1 MNTLYSRLRRRL
13 IGGLVLLWGLAAQ
26 AAPVLVTL
34 DTHLLAGSS
43 AQLAFDLID
52 GGAPSNSLQISAFA
66 TDGVLGASSA
76 TGGVSG
82 QLPGTVNL
90 NDSSFFNEYVQALV
104 FGNWLSF
111 VFDSS
116 DLASGGSLPDGFSLF
131 VLDANGQPLLS
142 TADPTGANASLL
154 YSLGEA
160 QGLQLFQSD
169 LLTISAQPQSTA
181 VPEPGSLAL
190 LVIAGLALL
199 LVGRAG
205 PRVRLFGG
213 TSARLLMLGALLSG
227 QAAWAADLTAQLS
240 ISKTALV
247 LNRSSNTFDTVVT
260 LRNQGSDPISGPLQ
274 LTMASIAPANVAL
287 YNSAGRNSLSQDY
300 VLVPLKQG
308 LLAPGASA
316 SVPVK
321 LINTGRAVTQLQFSV
336 HGTRLDAAHAS
347 MLQVNAFY
355 ADGAQGDQKGAP
367 VGAGFNVKIDG
378 YVRGTT
384 DANGRLSV
392 LVPTSAKTV
401 AVTQSPNGAGSA
413 LLNGLLAGQNASVD
427 VLVGDGGEVYAE
439 GSLRFDQVQQLL
451 LARNATRVS
460 LRFMRDEQTV
470 RLGLVNFVQL
480 SNVLGQSSN
489 LSSLFSIQSDGTV
502 SASPAAFYQALAGF
516 NGRATLTL
524 DGEDVDG
531 QAVNGKAS
539 FYLSDFKTR
548 VQLQAPPSKPGL
560 SLAGVR
566 IVATVLNTDVL
577 LRAESDANGFITLPD
592 LPGGN
597 ISLESTTTA
606 DGLSYTGQGTAVL
619 NKHSLVKLTLRGP
632 SDILNN
638 VPAISVQPLPAGMGL
653 TSAQLT
659 LLGSPAVGAAAA
671 AGSAEVAIFSATE
684 LAERQ
689 AYANR
694 VGGAHAKLAAGGSK
708 AASAA
713 TASSVTINVSAGAQ
727 NAQIEQSAQ
736 LKLPKGTKKAL
747 LSYTV
752 ATAEYPT
759 YVLAQSVYNDVWSLS
774 VLASTGNS
782 LYDITRQVNS
792 QLTQEPVW
800 LSNGSTGLI
809 KKEFDVSALTAT
821 AEATLILRAT
831 AVNIGDGIL
840 PTSVSAKLDSAQQ
853 LTIGEITPDAV
864 NSQNDG
870 SFYSV
875 PRSGA
880 SNSNQRS
887 FTVQITKPSG
897 STLSFANVKLLNGAS
912 ANLMEVL
919 ADTAPG
925 SAGVTV
931 EAEDDTSARLK
942 IRTTIQNPASTIAGT
957 PPPTRDL
964 GYRFKIKGKDSEG
977 AEISD
982 EKDLSG
988 KRSLWRMPDVIG
1000 RYGSRDTG
1008 GDDWAARGTYNW
1020 MAANTGILRQV
1031 NDVSGEHGIDL
1042 GHQTHARGTDI
1053 DMFHF
1058 YLFPGVTTA
1067 PGQGMANFNL
1077 LRADVVAAFGTLVT
1091 PPAQPPAAAVQAR
1104 GRVQAW
1110 IADTRTGLT
1119 NLAAPAAVSAV
1130 IHCAGPAANGLPAG
1144 WCRTLLTQGTAT
1156 MTTPQPGGPAL
1167 VRTLDFGNGAYVNAK
1182 MLNNNVHNDHIHI
1195 TLIPGQIGE

>member
-1 MNTLYSRLRRRL
+1 MNNLYSRLWRRL
-13 IGGLVLLWGLAAQ
+13 IGGLFLLWGVASQ

-34 DTHLLAGSS
+34 DTHLLAGSH
-43 AQLAFDLID
+43 ARLAFDLVD
-52 GGAPSNSLQISAFA
+52 GGPAANSLQISAFA
-66 TDGVLGASSA
+66 SDGVLGASSA
-76 TGGVSG
+76 EGGVSG
-82 QLPGTVNL
+82 QLPGQLSL
-90 NDSSFFNEYVQALV
+90 NDSAFFNEYVQELE

-116 DLASGGSLPDGFSLF
+116 DLGNGGGFLPDGFSLF
-131 VLDANGQPLLS
+131 VLDAQGQPLLS
-142 TADPTGANASLL
+142 TSDPTGAHASLL
-154 YSLGEA
+154 YSLGEV
-160 QGLQLFQSD
+160 QGLQLYQSD
-169 LLTISAQPQSTA
+169 LLTISAQAQPPNTVA
-181 VPEPGSLAL
+181 EPASWGL
-190 LVIAGLALL
+190 LWIAGLALL
-199 LVGRAG
+199 LARPGRLPG
-205 PRVRLFGG
+205 LPG
-213 TSARLLMLGALLSG
+213 RLLLLGALLGG
-227 QAAWAADLTAQLS
+227 QAAWAADLTPQLS
-240 ISKTALV
+240 ISKSALV
-247 LNRSSNTFDTVVT
+247 LNRSTNTFDTLVT
-260 LRNQGSDPISGPLQ
+260 LRNQGSDPLSGPLQ
-274 LTMASIAPANVAL
+274 LTIESIAPANVAL
-287 YNSAGRNSLSQDY
+287 YNSTGRNAQSKDY

-308 LLAPGASA
+308 LLAAGASA

-336 HGTRLDAAHAS
+336 HGTRLDTAHAS
-347 MLQVNAFY
+347 TLQVNAFY
-355 ADGAQGDQKGAP
+355 ADGAQGEQKGAS
-367 VGAGFNVKIDG
+367 VGAGFTVKIDG
-378 YVRGTT
+378 YGRGTT
-384 DANGRLSV
+384 DENGRLSI
-392 LVPTSAKTV
+392 LVPSSAKTV
-401 AVTQSPNGAGSA
+401 AVSQSPNAAGSA
-413 LLNGLLAGQNASVD
+413 QLSGLQAGQNASVD

-439 GSLRFDQVQQLL
+439 GLLRFEQVQQLL
-451 LARNATRVS
+451 LARNAARVS
-460 LRFMRDEQTV
+460 LRFMRDEQAL
-470 RLGLVNFVQL
+470 RLGALNFVQL

-489 LSSLFSIQSDGTV
+489 LSPLFSIQPDGSV
-502 SASPAAFYQALAGF
+502 SAAPAAFYQALAGL
-516 NGRATLTL
+516 NGRATLTV

-531 QAVNGKAS
+531 QAVNGKVS
-539 FYLSDFKTR
+539 FYLADFKTR

-560 SLAGVR
+560 NLAGVR
-566 IVATVLNTDVL
+566 IVASVLNTDVL
-577 LRAESDANGFITLPD
+577 VRAESDANGLVTLPD

-597 ISLESTTTA
+597 ISLESITTA

-619 NKHSLVKLTLRGP
+619 NKHSLVRLTLRGP

-638 VPAISVQPLPAGMGL
+638 VPAISVHPLPPGMGL
-653 TSAQLT
+653 
-659 LLGSPAVGAAAA
+659 GAAQPSLMA
-671 AGSAEVAIFSATE
+671 AGAISERAVFTPAE

-694 VGGAHAKLAAGGSK
+694 LAGAHAKQAANSANSAK
-708 AASAA
+708 ALSAA
-713 TASSVTINVSAGAQ
+713 TSSSVTINVSAGAQ

-774 VLASTGNS
+774 VLASSGSS
-782 LYDITRQVNS
+782 LFDITRQVNS

-800 LSNGSTGLI
+800 LANGSTGLI
-809 KKEFDVSALTAT
+809 KKEFDVSALTAS
-821 AEATLILRAT
+821 ADATLILRAT

-853 LTIGEITPDAV
+853 LTIGDITPDAV

-870 SFYSV
+870 SYYSV

-880 SNSNQRS
+880 GNSHQRT
-887 FTVQITKPSG
+887 FTVQVTKPSG
-897 STLSFANVKLLNGAS
+897 STLTFANVKLLDSAS

-925 SAGVTV
+925 AAGVTV
-931 EAEDDTSARLK
+931 EAEDDSSARLK
-942 IRTTIQNPASTIAGT
+942 IRTTVQNPVSTIAGT
-957 PPPTRDL
+957 PPHTRDI
-964 GYRFKIKGKDSEG
+964 GYRFRIKGKDSEG
-977 AEISD
+977 VEISD

-1020 MAANTGILRQV
+1020 MAANSGLLREV

-1067 PGQGMANFNL
+1067 PGQGMANFNR
-1077 LRADVVAAFGTLVT
+1077 LRADVVAAFATLVT

-1104 GRVQAW
+1104 ARVQAW
-1110 IADTRTGLT
+1110 IAGTRTGLT

-1130 IHCAGPAANGLPAG
+1130 IHCSGPAANGLPAG
-1144 WCRTLLTQGTAT
+1144 WCRTLLTQATAT

-1167 VRTLDFGNGAYVNAK
+1167 VRTLDFGNGAYANAK
-1182 MLNNNVHNDHIHI
+1182 MLNNNVHNDHIHV